1 MALRNQPY
9 FPLYVADYSGDEK
22 LIQCSASSQGVYI
35 RLLCLFHKSD
45 EYGGILLKQ
54 KNKQN
59 ESNIENFVQL
69 LSKILPFDFNTV
81 ADAIV
86 ELIDE
91 KVLHIEGDFLF
102 QKRMVKDNKI
112 SIARSEA
119 GKLGGGN
126 PDLNKQKS
134 KQTPKQKNK
143 QIPKQK
149 PEYEY
154 DTEFEFVYDIYN
166 KKIGDKNKLKI
177 KWNNLTLE
185 EKEKAKEHI
194 PKYVQSTPDKKFR
207 KNLDTYL
214 NNKSFNDEII
224 QNNGKN
230 NGLAADRD
238 DDSIFDKPSDYLHS
252 N

>member
-1 MALRNQPY
+1 M
-9 FPLYVADYSGDEK
+9 DYTTDEK
-22 LIQCSASSQGVYI
+22 LIQCTASTQGVYI

-59 ESNIENFVQL
+59 ESNIENFVNI

-86 ELIDE
+86 ELIEE
-91 KVLHIEGDFLF
+91 KVLTLDGDFLF
-102 QKRMVKDNKI
+102 QKRMVKDNRI
-112 SIARSEA
+112 SLARSEA
-119 GKLGGGN
+119 GKTGGGN
-126 PDLNKQKS
+126 PNLNKQKS
-134 KQTPKQKNK
+134 KQKNK
-143 QIPKQK
+143 QTPKQK
-149 PEYEY
+149 PENEY
-154 DTEFEFVYDIYN
+154 DTEFEYVYELYN
-166 KKIGDKNKLKI
+166 KKIGDKKKLKS
-177 KWNNLTLE
+177 KWSNLTTLE
-185 EKEKAKEHI
+185 KAKAKEHI
-194 PKYVQSTPDKKFR
+194 PKYVLSTPDKKFR
-207 KNLDTYL
+207 KNFETYL
-214 NNKSFNDEII
+214 NNKSYNDEII